1 MNINSN
7 TSLMKLNV
15 NKSKLKEMTSNNS
28 QQYRIM
34 SDHLEFHRILR
45 EVLVGHEGRML
56 AAPLEQRGE
65 PGLIL

>member
-7 TSLMKLNV
+7 LIKLNV
-15 NKSKLKEMTSNNS
+15 NKSKLRDMISS
-28 QQYRIM
+28 
-34 SDHLEFHRILR
+34 SSSVSAHLEFHRILR

-65 PGLIL
+65 SGLIL